1 MSLMTGKELV
11 LVKVKDVLPV
21 HRGVGIFLEAEKKL
35 FVIQVDVTAG
45 YTLGMQHIGQISERP
60 TTHDLITNFFAGFG
74 IELVH
79 TVITDMQDDVYYA
92 RITLSQ
98 QNELGRKI
106 AEVDARPSDSFILS
120 QNLKKPVFILRS
132 LLERLED
139 VQEIYKELKKKYS

>member
-1 MSLMTGKELV
+1 MTGKELV

-21 HRGVGIFLEAEKKL
+21 HRGVGIFLEAGKKL

-74 IELVH
+74 IKLVR
-79 TVITDMQDDVYYA
+79 TVITDMKDDVYYA
-92 RITLSQ
+92 RISLSQ

-106 AEVDARPSDSFILS
+106 VEVDARPSDSIILS
-120 QNLKKPVFILRS
+120 QNLEKPVYILRS

>member
-1 MSLMTGKELV
+1 MTGKELV

-45 YTLGMQHIGQISERP
+45 YTLGMQHIGQTSERP
-60 TTHDLITNFFAGFG
+60 TTHDLIANFFAGFG
-74 IELVH
+74 IELVR

-106 AEVDARPSDSFILS
+106 VEVDARPSDSIILS
-120 QNLKKPVFILRS
+120 QNLEKPVYIVRS

-139 VQEIYKELKKKYS
+139 VQKIYNELKKKYS